1 MADGQKYNN
10 REGESNMKR
19 KTMIMTAAMLI
30 ALGGAVALNGQD
42 AQAAK
47 KQPVKAVVKGSTLT
61 ISGKGAMPSNLKVKK
76 SQKNKVKKIV
86 VKKGITSIPVNAFT
100 TYKNI
105 KSATVATSVK
115 KIGQNA
121 FKCDKLEELT
131 IPGDFTITSL
141 KGGKAEYWISDKVN
155 TVTFNTNLN
164 IERAAA
170 FDTNNLVVKKSD
182 PKYKS
187 IGGIIYSKDGKE
199 IVRVPYQ
206 RGEVVLE
213 KDCEVFCLQ
222 SVKYCNVDAIGY
234 ASGGCRVKK
243 IVIPESVKKVESDN
257 YYALSDLGLDKR
269 IVNDRIT
276 GLQVEV
282 KSKQLDDSSIIQLA
296 YYLEMDLDT
305 LMTQLPDQISLKDE
319 MYFTNTS
326 VLLKYCGKDSKIEIP
341 EGTKKIGDYAFYNY
355 CGIVELVLPEGLEE
369 IGNFAFYR
377 SSIGTS
383 ETDYQYIKK
392 LILPDSL
399 IKIGNAAFVDN
410 HIEEIQFG
418 KNIKEIG
425 DEAFVANSLV
435 ELTIPATVTK
445 LGKQAF
451 CGQWNALDVVIQ
463 GSSAGFS
470 DQVFEPNF
478 ILSYEMGAREQRVT
492 LYSSKPKY
500 VSTKKM
506 KATVRWTAVRDAEG
520 YEIVTATNAKF
531 TKNKN
536 QVMVKG
542 DLKEKT
548 LTMKGKFKKN
558 TKVYVKVRP
567 YSYLDGKKVYGRW
580 SQVAAE

>member
-1 MADGQKYNN
+1 MN
-10 REGESNMKR
+10 R
-19 KTMIMTAAMLI
+19 KTMIMTAALLVAI
-30 ALGGAVALNGQD
+30 GGAVTLNGQE

-47 KQPVKAVVKGSTLT
+47 KQSVKAVVKGSTLT
-61 ISGKGAMPSNLKVKK
+61 ISGKGVMPSNLKVKK
-76 SQKNKVKKIV
+76 NQKNKVKKIV
-86 VKKGITSIPVNAFT
+86 IKKGITSVPVNAFT
-100 TYKNI
+100 TYKNVT
-105 KSATVATSVK
+105 SAKVATSVK

-141 KGGKAEYWISDKVN
+141 KRRKAEYWISDKVN

-187 IGGIIYSKDGKE
+187 IDGIIYSKDGKE
-199 IVRVPYQ
+199 IVRVPFQ

-222 SVKYCNVDAIGY
+222 SVMYCNVNAIGS

-257 YYALSDLGLDKR
+257 YFALGDHGLDKR

-276 GLQVEV
+276 GLQIDV
-282 KSKQLDDSSIIQLA
+282 KSKQLDDSSISQLV
-296 YYLEMDLDT
+296 YYLKMDLDT

-326 VLLKYCGKDSKIEIP
+326 VLLKYCGKDSRIEIP
-341 EGTKKIGDYAFYNY
+341 EGTKKIGDYVFNSYNR
-355 CGIVELVLPEGLEE
+355 IVELVLPEGLEE
-369 IGNFAFYR
+369 IGNFAFC
-377 SSIGTS
+377 SSSHETS
-383 ETDYQYIKK
+383 KTDYQSLKK

-399 IKIGNAAFVDN
+399 TKIGNHAFFDN
-410 HIEEIQFG
+410 DIEEIQFG

-425 DEAFVANSLV
+425 DGAFLANSLGK
-435 ELTIPATVTK
+435 LTIPATVTK
-445 LGKQAF
+445 LGKWAF
-451 CGQWNALDVVIQ
+451 YGPDWNALDVVIQ

-470 DQVFEPNF
+470 DQVFSSEF
-478 ILSYEMGAREQRVT
+478 SLSYEMGAREQRVT
-492 LYSSKPKY
+492 LSYAKQKY

-506 KATVRWTAVRDAEG
+506 KVTVRWTTVNEAEG

-536 QVMVKG
+536 QVMVKE

-567 YSYLDGKKVYGRW
+567 YSYLDGKKIYGRW
-580 SQVAAE
+580 SQVVAED